1 MGSTAFKPAFEKA
14 FTPAIE
20 ESNSITDS
28 IPDSFALTGSD
39 KTTYF
44 LSD

>member
-1 MGSTAFKPAFEKA
+1 MVRPRHIGPISDTYEK
-14 FTPAIE
+14 
-20 ESNSITDS
+20 SDSITDS
-28 IPDSFALTGSD
+28 IPDSFALIGSD